1 MKILVIGASGSGK
14 TYVSSKLKELGVNAV
29 DADLID
35 GLSGWYDGRGNEVK
49 YPNDADQKF
58 LDNHSFLWDKE
69 FLKKYLDKNPDIYLF
84 GSSGNMFEMLDLFDR
99 VYFLKAGP
107 LLLKE
112 RLTHESRKNPMG
124 ITEYQRE
131 NAIRWGLEIEKKAK
145 DLGIRF
151 VDATLSPKKISE
163 LIRS

>member
-35 GLSGWYDGRGNEVK
+35 GLSGWYDGKGNEVK

-58 LDNHSFLWDKE
+58 LDNHSFLWDRE
-69 FLKKYLDKNPDIYLF
+69 FLKNYLDKNPNIYLF
-84 GSSGNMFEMLDLFDR
+84 GSSGNMFEVLDLFDK
-99 VYFLKAGP
+99 VYFLKVDS

-112 RLTHESRKNPMG
+112 RLIHESRKNPMG
-124 ITEYQRE
+124 RIEYQRE
-131 NAIRWGLEIEKKAK
+131 NAVKWALEIERKAK
-145 DLGIRF
+145 NSGIEF
-151 VDATLSPKKISE
+151 IDATLSPEQIFE
-163 LIRS
+163 LIK